1 MKRGSYRLFLE
12 DIIDAIGKIESYID
26 GLEYGEFSAN
36 NMAKDAV
43 MRNLEI
49 IGEASRNVPQKVRES
64 HGEISWSK
72 MIGFRNIVAHKYFGV
87 DLEIVWKII
96 NENLPEAKPL
106 VEKLLEQVKGEESA
120 EK

>member
-12 DIIDAIGKIESYID
+12 DMIGAIAKIENYID
-26 GLEYGEFSAN
+26 GLEYEEFSAN
-36 NMAKDAV
+36 DMVKDAV

-49 IGEASRNVPQKVRES
+49 IGEASRNIPQKVREG

-72 MIGFRNIVAHKYFGV
+72 MVGLRNIVAHKYFGV

-96 NENLPEAKPL
+96 TENLPEAKPL
-106 VEKLLEQVKGEESA
+106 VEKLLEQAKEEESA